1 MRSPKLC
8 FYLYSF
14 YAYPAFCF
22 SSQRNYHMKK
32 EIIIWDNIFT
42 SEHILYDVFF
52 SISVCLCTCVFVF
65 WELWHPWQGKNY
77 HACNKIHFEAELL
90 AILLISRHIDIISL
104 QRLFYFISFPLHSL
118 SYSLLNIL
126 WYLIYMLEYVC
137 ILLYCCGGGGE
148 VGGRAGHWCCW
159 PCSVACRISFLPDQG
174 LKWSHQWKH
183 KILTTRPPG
192 NSVDSLNQGQDQ
204 LCQIFLRGQIS

>member
-32 EIIIWDNIFT
+32 EIIIWNIFT

-137 ILLYCCGGGGE
+137 ILLYCCGGGGGGGASWSLVLLAMLCGLQNLISPRPRIE
-148 VGGRAGHWCCW
+148 VITPMKAQN
-159 PCSVACRISFLPDQG
+159 PD
-174 LKWSHQWKH
+174 H
-183 KILTTRPPG
+183 
-192 NSVDSLNQGQDQ
+192 
-204 LCQIFLRGQIS
+204 